1 MIIGKIIYN
10 EEEGAI
16 LWDEKFLEE
25 CKGISRLDVYLDVL
39 TDVEKEYNWY
49 LERWHRD
56 YSVQRKKIRDLRKE
70 QDKGK

>member
-39 TDVEKEYNWY
+39 TDVEREYN
-49 LERWHRD
+49 
-56 YSVQRKKIRDLRKE
+56 
-70 QDKGK
+70 

>member
-1 MIIGKIIYN
+1 MIVGQIIYN

-16 LWDEKFLEE
+16 VWDEKFLEE
-25 CKGISRLDVYLDVL
+25 CKGIPRLDIYLDVL
-39 TDVEKEYNWY
+39 TDVQKEYNWY
-49 LERWHRD
+49 LEDWHRD